1 MPAILWRTTTSPAIM
16 APVDLRLASGRPV
29 ELGAPIGTTV
39 AYIRLGIADVLQ
51 VPVECV
57 RLVSS
62 AGVEPDDEDQAYV
75 LSTGPTTIVID
86 RERLEA
92 PFLQACGAAHFEDL
106 VAVEALPLRHV
117 RETHFM
123 SHPDM

>member
-1 MPAILWRTTTSPAIM
+1 M
-16 APVDLRLASGRPV
+16 
-29 ELGAPIGTTV
+29 
-39 AYIRLGIADVLQ
+39 
-51 VPVECV
+51 ECV

-62 AGVEPDDEDQAYV
+62 AGVEPDDEDQADV

-106 VAVEALPLRHV
+106 VAVEALHLRHV
-117 RETHFM
+117 LRNALHVAPGYVAFAD
-123 SHPDM
+123 SRRALLRH